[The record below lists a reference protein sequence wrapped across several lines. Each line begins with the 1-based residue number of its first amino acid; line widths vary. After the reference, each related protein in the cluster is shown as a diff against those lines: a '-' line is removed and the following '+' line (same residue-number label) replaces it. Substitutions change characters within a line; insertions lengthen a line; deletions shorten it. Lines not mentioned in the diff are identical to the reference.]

1 MKIRNQKFVVK
12 MKNGET
18 RVFKT
23 KSTAEFFCKEY
34 KEKIESMT
42 MIEG

>member
-12 MKNGET
+12 LKNGET

-23 KSTAEFFCKEY
+23 KSTAEYFYKEHR
-34 KEKIESMT
+34 EKIESMT
-42 MIEG
+42 MVEG